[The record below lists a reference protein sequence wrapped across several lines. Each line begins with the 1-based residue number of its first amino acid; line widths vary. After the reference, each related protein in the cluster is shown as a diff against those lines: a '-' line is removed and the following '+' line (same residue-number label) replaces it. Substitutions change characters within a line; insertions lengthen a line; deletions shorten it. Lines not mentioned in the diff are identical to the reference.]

1 MPLLGHKRLNSR
13 KVVETRQHLSVSAV
27 RTAVAALHALRD
39 HSAVRVVFFS
49 LPPHAAVRARSDIVW
64 MEHAVFLL
72 VPLRGNVRVQRRK
85 IVFTGQR
92 LPSGADR
99 TARAEGRP
107 RIHRR
112 APRMA
117 FWTAPPDFAPCAGDH
132 LIRGQRLVLRCVP
145 VFRNYRIL
153 SRERVFL
160 RQYVLSRAVRTT
172 AALRPRLDGGAVGVA
187 FRASPPDELVA
198 AESHIIRR
206 EW

>member
-1 MPLLGHKRLNSR
+1 
-13 KVVETRQHLSVSAV
+13 
-27 RTAVAALHALRD
+27 
-39 HSAVRVVFFS
+39 
-49 LPPHAAVRARSDIVW
+49 

-117 FWTAPPDFAPCAGDH
+117 FWAAPPDFAPCAGDH
-132 LIRGQRLVLRCVP
+132 LRRQKRH
-145 VFRNYRIL
+145 VFCRIPFFLDRRIL

-172 AALRPRLDGGAVGVA
+172 AALRPRFHGGTVGMP
-187 FRASPPDELVA
+187 FRASPPDDLVA
-198 AESHIIRR
+198 AGRHVLRCQGCVLFVIPFCRQR
-206 EW
+206 GKLLCQAVLLG

>member
-1 MPLLGHKRLNSR
+1 
-13 KVVETRQHLSVSAV
+13 
-27 RTAVAALHALRD
+27 
-39 HSAVRVVFFS
+39 
-49 LPPHAAVRARSDIVW
+49 

-117 FWTAPPDFAPCAGDH
+117 FRTAPPDFAPCAGDH
-132 LIRGQRLVLRCVP
+132 LRRQKRH
-145 VFRNYRIL
+145 VFCRIPFFRDRRIL
-153 SRERVFL
+153 SRKGGFL
-160 RQYVLSRAVRTT
+160 WQDVLSRTVRTPT
-172 AALRPRLDGGAVGVA
+172 ALHTRLHGGAVGVA
-187 FRASPPDELVA
+187 VLAAPPDELVA
-198 AESHIIRR
+198 AGRNVLRCQGRVLLAVPLHR
-206 EW
+206 EHWELLCQAVLLR